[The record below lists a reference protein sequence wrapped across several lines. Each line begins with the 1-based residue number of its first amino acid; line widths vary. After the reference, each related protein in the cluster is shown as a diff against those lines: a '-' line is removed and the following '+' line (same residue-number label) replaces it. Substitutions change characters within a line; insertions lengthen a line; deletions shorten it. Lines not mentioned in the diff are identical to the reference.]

1 MARKKYE
8 FRQDKT
14 GPDLLS
20 KLYLTKKQRS
30 SLLKWTLFALVL
42 LVLSLIQDVILCHV
56 NIFGASTD
64 LLPFTILLA
73 CTLLGADSGCVFS
86 LVAAA
91 FYQFSGTGPGYYT
104 IALIPVLGTVTA
116 LIRQAYLRKGV
127 FTNIACAAIAF
138 FIYEM
143 FLLGIGILSEQTVVQ
158 RAGTFFVTTG
168 LTLLSTPVLY
178 PLLSRLERIG
188 GETWKD

>member
-30 SLLKWTLFALVL
+30 ALLKWTLFALVL

-64 LLPFTILLA
+64 LLPYTILLA
-73 CTLLGADSGCVFS
+73 CVLIGADTGCVFS
-86 LVAAA
+86 LAAAA

-104 IALIPVLGTVTA
+104 IALIPVLGTVMA

-138 FIYEM
+138 FVYEM
-143 FLLGIGILSEQTVVQ
+143 FLLGIGILSEQTILQ
-158 RAGTFFVTTG
+158 RAGTFFVTTA
-168 LTLLSTPVLY
+168 LTLLGTPVLY

>member
-30 SLLKWTLFALVL
+30 SLLKWALFGLVV

-56 NIFGASTD
+56 DVFGASTD
-64 LLPFTILLA
+64 LLPYAILLA
-73 CTLLGADSGCVFS
+73 CVLLGADSGCVFS
-86 LVAAA
+86 LIAAA

-104 IALIPVLGTVTA
+104 IALIPVLGTVLT
-116 LIRQAYLRKGV
+116 LIRQAYLRKGA

-143 FLLGIGILSEQTVVQ
+143 LLLGIGILGEQTVLQ
-158 RAGTFFVTTG
+158 RSGTFFITTG

-178 PLLSRLERIG
+178 PLFSALVRIG
-188 GETWKD
+188 GETWND

>member
-30 SLLKWTLFALVL
+30 ALLKWTLFGLVL

-56 NIFGASTD
+56 DVFGASTD
-64 LLPFTILLA
+64 LLPFSIFLA
-73 CTLLGADSGCVFS
+73 CMVLGADTGCVFS

-104 IALIPVLGTVTA
+104 IALIPILGTVMT
-116 LIRQAYLRKGV
+116 LLRQTYLRKGAL
-127 FTNIACAAIAF
+127 TNIVCAAIVF
-138 FIYEM
+138 FLYEM
-143 FLLGIGILSEQTVVQ
+143 ILLGIGILNERTVLQ

-168 LTLLSTPVLY
+168 MTLLSTPVLY
-178 PLLSRLERIG
+178 PLFTALERIG
-188 GETWKD
+188 GETWKE